1 MLGLYDG
8 KSTYGHAYLWVYCNE
23 DSFWFKKCGQA
34 DGPSVFLAWE
44 DEDNFFNNWYI
55 TFCPPFFD
63 PKWAIPLI
71 DLVDKIE
78 KHAVDKTIMELY
90 TAPPGSRAYVF
101 FHEAFHMSQIVTSP
115 GALDYAYSPEGVY
128 NLSRDYNTD
137 RAVYNADSWAMTG
150 LAIWAQQLFELDVPP
165 YPDRYHENSAS
176 YDSSL
181 STANNSQPLDILYVE
196 TEGVIPEGASPVPK
210 GSPYFVDPNLWD
222 IYAPVSGLGLVS
234 STPSTSLSATS
245 TPPPTTTTTSS
256 TSAAAPSCLG
266 NQVEGSCTAGT
277 YPSLAPY
284 SGVQAP
290 VCEKANGAGTQPR
303 LNSASASSAA
313 ATYCSELIAS

>member
-1 MLGLYDG
+1 MQ
-8 KSTYGHAYLWVYCNE
+8 T
-23 DSFWFKKCGQA
+23 
-34 DGPSVFLAWE
+34 
-44 DEDNFFNNWYI
+44 
-55 TFCPPFFD
+55 
-63 PKWAIPLI
+63 
-71 DLVDKIE
+71 
-78 KHAVDKTIMELY
+78 
-90 TAPPGSRAYVF
+90 
-101 FHEAFHMSQIVTSP
+101 
-115 GALDYAYSPEGVY
+115 
-128 NLSRDYNTD
+128 
-137 RAVYNADSWAMTG
+137 
-150 LAIWAQQLFELDVPP
+150 PP

-313 ATYCSELIAS
+313 ATYCSELIASSTVLNPTAAPSAPAIVGNGAAENDGHLAVAVIFDVSSCPQDKSNSTLDFAGLGQEECEMDLFGAIGEMCSQDSQWPGYNPDFTIEGGAYLADCGLWSVTGQT